1 MAVSALILGLL
12 GVFLSVST
20 PAGTARIERSV
31 ASVVVAEVVHCPG
44 ETNAP
49 LVAVLHACR
58 QTRKSPNLAALL
70 SPLDWDKGAL
80 SAAPAR
86 TPVAATVFYVDSYD
100 YMESVW
106 LEARGAAKVVL
117 RSIVDARHSPA
128 RLQELD
134 PLVGGLDL
142 LKRGRHG

>member
-20 PAGTARIERSV
+20 QTGTARIERSV
-31 ASVVVAEVVHCPG
+31 ASVVVAEIVRCPG

-58 QTRKSPNLAALL
+58 QTRESPNVAALL
-70 SPLDWDKGAL
+70 SHLDCDKEPL
-80 SAAPAR
+80 SAALAK
-86 TPVAATVFYVDSYD
+86 TPVPATVIYADSD
-100 YMESVW
+100 DCMESVW
-106 LEARGAAKVVL
+106 LEAQGAAKVVL
-117 RSIVDARHSPA
+117 RSIVDARHSPD
-128 RLQELD
+128 RLHELD
-134 PLVGGLDL
+134 PLVEVLDL